1 MKSKKSCVKRIHLV
15 TDDGLS
21 DQKAFDTVKIV
32 CCSPSMN
39 DCDFINYYTVNI
51 FTIINFFNCN
61 VSNVKIVKIIENSTS
76 YSTSFVSLSTNFFL
90 HLQSRYSSAT
100 LDLSHSHSQLLG
112 F

>member
-61 VSNVKIVKIIENSTS
+61 VSNVKIVKVIENSTI
-76 YSTSFVSLSTNFFL
+76 YSTSFSQFLSTNFLL
-90 HLQSRYSSAT
+90 HLQS
-100 LDLSHSHSQLLG
+100 L
-112 F
+112 